1 HNEMGFA
8 LMAVNIRKY
17 TAINTENG
25 TFSPEDGKNACA
37 YLFMINTSIFIYPR
51 LVLSQPLSIMLRI
64 NTPHDVML
72 GSPLPI
78 FPLCPLQA
86 YVNESHLLKQIK
98 ELTVLRVK
106 LR

>member
-1 HNEMGFA
+1 MSVRGKSKVHNEMGFA

-51 LVLSQPLSIMLRI
+51 LVLSQPRSFIS
-64 NTPHDVML
+64 DVFVTIKFLILLNVAQVLLMIV
-72 GSPLPI
+72 GTCYQI
-78 FPLCPLQA
+78 
-86 YVNESHLLKQIK
+86 HLISLKN
-98 ELTVLRVK
+98 
-106 LR
+106 